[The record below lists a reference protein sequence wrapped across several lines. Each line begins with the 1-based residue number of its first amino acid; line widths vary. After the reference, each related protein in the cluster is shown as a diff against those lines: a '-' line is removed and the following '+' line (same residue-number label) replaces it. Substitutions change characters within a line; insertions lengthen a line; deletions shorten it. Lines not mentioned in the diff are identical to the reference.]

1 MIKKLNKNEDRK
13 ARHLRVREKISGTT
27 NVPRLN
33 VYRSASNIYAQII
46 DDKNGH
52 TLVSS
57 NTLQKDIAELVSGKT
72 NCEVA
77 FITGK
82 MLAEKAVK
90 SGIKKVVFDRSG
102 YIYTGRVKQLAEG
115 AREGG
120 LEF

>member
-1 MIKKLNKNEDRK
+1 MIKKLDKNNDRI

-27 NVPRLN
+27 SVPRLN
-33 VYRSASNIYAQII
+33 VYRSASNIYAQIV
-46 DDKNGH
+46 DDLNAH

-57 NTLQKDIAELVSGKT
+57 NTLQKEIAELVSGKT
-72 NCEVA
+72 NCEAA

-82 MLAEKAVK
+82 ILAEKAIK
-90 SGIKKVVFDRSG
+90 NGIKKVVFDRSG
-102 YIYTGRVKQLAEG
+102 YIYTGRVKNLAEG